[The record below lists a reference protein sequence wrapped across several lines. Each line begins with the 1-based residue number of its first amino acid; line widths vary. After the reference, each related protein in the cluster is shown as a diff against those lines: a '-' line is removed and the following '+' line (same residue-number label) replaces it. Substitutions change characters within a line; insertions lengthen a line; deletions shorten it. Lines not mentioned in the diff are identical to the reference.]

1 MRVIA
6 GKARRINLISPSGMD
21 VRPTQD
27 RIKETLFNILQDD
40 IPGCRFLDLFAGTGG
55 IGIEALSRGAAHA
68 SFVERDKKALAC
80 IRENLAKTRLADDA
94 AVYSM
99 DVMAALGGY
108 MSDSG
113 VYDIIFADPP
123 YHEEYEERLIRALS
137 LSTAVGPET
146 IIIIEAALETELDF
160 IDDTCFE
167 IYRVKDY
174 KSNRHIF
181 IRKKLNTEGIYERVK
196 D

>member
-6 GKARRINLISPSGMD
+6 GKARRINLVSPPGYD

-40 IPGCRFLDLFAGTGG
+40 IPGSRFLDLFAGTGG

-68 SFVERDKKALAC
+68 AFVERDKKALAC
-80 IRENLAKTRLADDA
+80 IRENLKKTKLEDDA
-94 AVYSM
+94 SVYGM

-113 VYDIIFADPP
+113 EYDIIFADPP
-123 YHEEYEERLIRALS
+123 YKDGYEERLLRALET
-137 LSTAVGPET
+137 STAMGDDT
-146 IIIIEAALETELDF
+146 ILIIEAALETELDF
-160 IDDTCFE
+160 VDDSCFE
-167 IYRVKDY
+167 IYRTKDY

-181 IRKKLNTEGIYERVK
+181 IRKK
-196 D
+196 